1 MGKSTISMA
10 IFNSYV
16 KLPEGTSYIFRI
28 NPLIPKNDK
37 QDMIDAFEWLCMSP
51 TSSVKFWKTHKKRD
65 KHPVSS
71 SSRRRAPLCLRVS
84 QLHQQ
89 AMFVVILLPEAPTRL
104 TGRPLGLRMEKG

>member
-1 MGKSTISMA
+1 MG
-10 IFNSYV
+10 F
-16 KLPEGTSYIFRI
+16 PEFYRRCRRHAKPFKGINHVRI